1 MMEIQCDAIRVKA
14 SLSQDE
20 SPSDELQTSATSAA
34 PSIAMASNQ
43 LEQLELSLKRYVDKQ
58 IQQFSKQKRP

>member
-1 MMEIQCDAIRVKA
+1 MEIQCDAIRVKA